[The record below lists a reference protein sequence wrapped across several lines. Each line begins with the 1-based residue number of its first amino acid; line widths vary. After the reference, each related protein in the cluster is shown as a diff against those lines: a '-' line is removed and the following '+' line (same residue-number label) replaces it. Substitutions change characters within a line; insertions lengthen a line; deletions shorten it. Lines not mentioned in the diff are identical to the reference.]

1 MSRVAWAV
9 VIALACSLSMGARA
23 ADETAAATPSGAAG
37 IPANTVNSMGLS
49 LLEVIVN
56 GRDTSKIGEFVERDG
71 MVFARPQEL
80 EALGFRVPAGA
91 AAPDGLV
98 PLASLPGMQYR
109 VERTSQSLLVTAPD
123 AALLPALL
131 GSGSATGA
139 MIPV

>member
-1 MSRVAWAV
+1 M
-9 VIALACSLSMGARA
+9 
-23 ADETAAATPSGAAG
+23 
-37 IPANTVNSMGLS
+37 
-49 LLEVIVN
+49 LEVIVN

-131 GSGSATGA
+131 GSGLLNCSVFQVETAFMPLASPRAPFQTANATALLVPGCRGA
-139 MIPV
+139 VPSLPELRTR